1 MAIIIFIFN
10 IAVIATNLV
19 IIHRNLRE
27 HKFLNRVI
35 RFYLDDLKR

>member
-10 IAVIATNLV
+10 IAVIVTNLV
-19 IIHRNLRE
+19 IIRRNLRE

>member
-10 IAVIATNLV
+10 IVVIVTNLV
-19 IIHRNLRE
+19 IIRRNLRE

-35 RFYLDDLKR
+35 RFYWDDLKR